1 MTAVE
6 TAVFPSP
13 LAWREQPASVGF
25 ESDDHRTPQPDMTLY
40 YQGLTPFVY
49 LEDLAGSGNIGA
61 ESADLHGE
69 SAWKITSVSGS
80 ARAGV
85 ARLQEMVARPEDVVV
100 IEVPSDFVVPANPPV
115 LDLDT
120 RWRRH
125 WLFERRFLVVGVHRQ
140 GPMLRTGLLRLR
152 QQVEDDPSLPA
163 HHPWP
168 RARARVALPPG
179 DHDIGAPRDRGR
191 ECPPCGAGTPASE
204 CHEILR
210 WVRRRAKEASPMAS
224 GVGWSPPP
232 FVRSSRPS
240 RIWTRDATHE
250 GQLNRA
256 TRWRDGRLLAWAGE
270 R

>member
-1 MTAVE
+1 
-6 TAVFPSP
+6 
-13 LAWREQPASVGF
+13 
-25 ESDDHRTPQPDMTLY
+25 MTLY

-179 DHDIGAPRDRGR
+179 NSRHRSPSRPRPR
-191 ECPPCGAGTPASE
+191 TPT
-204 CHEILR
+204 
-210 WVRRRAKEASPMAS
+210 
-224 GVGWSPPP
+224 
-232 FVRSSRPS
+232 VRSWDSRFGVS
-240 RIWTRDATHE
+240 RSTPVGAAKGQGSFPHGFRSGLVAAAVREVIEALPHLDA
-250 GQLNRA
+250 
-256 TRWRDGRLLAWAGE
+256 
-270 R
+270 

>member
-6 TAVFPSP
+6 TAVFASL

-25 ESDDHRTPQPDMTLY
+25 ESDDHGTPQPDMTLY

-115 LDLDT
+115 LIST
-120 RWRRH
+120 RGGGATGFSNAASLWSVFIDKDQCSGQGYYVFASRWKTIPH
-125 WLFERRFLVVGVHRQ
+125 YPHIILGHELAHVSHYLQGTTTSEPLATAAENAHRAELGLPLRSVTKYSGGCGE
-140 GPMLRTGLLRLR
+140 GPRK
-152 QQVEDDPSLPA
+152 
-163 HHPWP
+163 
-168 RARARVALPPG
+168 LPPWLQ
-179 DHDIGAPRDRGR
+179 
-191 ECPPCGAGTPASE
+191 EWAG
-204 CHEILR
+204 
-210 WVRRRAKEASPMAS
+210 RRR
-224 GVGWSPPP
+224 
-232 FVRSSRPS
+232 RS
-240 RIWTRDATHE
+240 
-250 GQLNRA
+250 
-256 TRWRDGRLLAWAGE
+256 
-270 R
+270 